1 MMALLKKDFLS
12 MRSSFAIYVVSALIF
27 AVSFFTM
34 YGEMA
39 VGLMLQSFSTVVV
52 VMLPINALSS
62 DEKSGW
68 EIYCM
73 GLPVSRSALVFSR
86 YAFVGIVAFVYAV
99 IGLLLTVGYMVWQ
112 GEILTFEMLIQLMI
126 FPCVGLVLVDFE
138 LPMLLHFG
146 VEKGRYL
153 MAALWFVVAF
163 LPMLLALRFD
173 IDIKA
178 AVRGLNAVNE
188 SIFLV
193 VLVLG
198 MAILTI
204 VSVLLSMA
212 IYARKDIRC

>member
-1 MMALLKKDFLS
+1 MRALLKKDFLA
-12 MRSSFAIYVVSALIF
+12 MRSNLTVYVVSALIF
-27 AVSFFTM
+27 AVVFFTT

-39 VGLMLQSFSTVVV
+39 VGLMLQSFATVVV

-68 EIYCM
+68 EVYSM
-73 GLPVSRSALVFSR
+73 TLPVSRRALVLSR
-86 YAFVGIVAFVYAV
+86 YTFVGIVVFVYAV
-99 IGLLLTVGYMVWQ
+99 IGLLLTVGYTVWQ
-112 GEILTFEMLIQLMI
+112 GDILTFEMLIQLMI
-126 FPCVGLVLVDFE
+126 FPCVGLVLVNFE
-138 LPMLLHFG
+138 LPMLLLFG

-188 SIFLV
+188 ST
-193 VLVLG
+193 VLAVLALG
-198 MAILTI
+198 MAVLTI

-212 IYARKDIRC
+212 IYARKDIC